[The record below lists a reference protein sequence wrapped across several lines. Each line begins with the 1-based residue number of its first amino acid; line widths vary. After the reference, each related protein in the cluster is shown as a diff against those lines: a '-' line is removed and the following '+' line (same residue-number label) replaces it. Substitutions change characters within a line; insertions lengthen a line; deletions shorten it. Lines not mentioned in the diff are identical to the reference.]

1 MRACYGRLHVQNVM
15 DGHLWTPDKIKA
27 LTPNGDL
34 YLQATLPL
42 KNRTDEDKD
51 ELEDVSGISN
61 EERDNMWESSKD
73 TSDTSENTSM
83 NEEAHACGYFTIT
96 VQSNQFASY

>member
-1 MRACYGRLHVQNVM
+1 MVVYMFQMLC
-15 DGHLWTPDKIKA
+15 HLWTPDKIKA

-34 YLQATLPL
+34 YLQATSPL

-51 ELEDVSGISN
+51 ELEDASGISN

-73 TSDTSENTSM
+73 TSDTSENTPM
-83 NEEAHACGYFTIT
+83 NEEVHACGYVIIT